1 MKTYTLSKISTQSEI
16 RQENFSKRIIR
27 KQSLFIIAPSFITN
41 IITSDAEVFCKLL
54 EGREKMHGT
63 VETRQDLESED
74 VGSNSWHH
82 LLVT

>member
-1 MKTYTLSKISTQSEI
+1 MS
-16 RQENFSKRIIR
+16 

-63 VETRQDLESED
+63 VDESLGIINEF
-74 VGSNSWHH
+74 SRLAFFHKY
-82 LLVT
+82 